1 MWSICY
7 IFLVL
12 ATVAL
17 TAHGLSINSQ
27 HVHKQFR
34 SSAMTHS
41 SIIGR
46 QQHTST
52 RMSTETTSYLD
63 GYRVSNNDF
72 YEPTKATKSKDD
84 DNIQKK
90 LTVDTNTDKQT
101 INKEPNHYES
111 VIVGGGPAGLLSAI
125 MMAQQLQ
132 SSTTTSSSTK
142 SIVVYDRLPPP
153 PPADDPIYAAE
164 SSKYYLLGLG
174 HRGQKALN
182 HFNVWNEVE
191 EASVAVYGR
200 RGWEPGQTREEDG
213 KITLVNKSVTSR
225 VLPRDKLVSVLKK
238 VIEDRYGDII
248 DLKYGHQVD
257 PISFGDE
264 GGSPVQLQVSR
275 CIPLSSSDD
284 EECDVESSSRTITT
298 NFLIGADGAARTIAN
313 AMEENSIKQQADT
326 NILSRLFGSKKELP
340 FKVTRYEDDNPRVYK
355 SIPITFPSHWPSDL
369 NYSAASVGRRITLE
383 ALPSDA
389 NGNYCALLLMKPEDE
404 LAAANCDAKELRAFF
419 EKAFPQFSKLV
430 NDDVM
435 ADVAKKG
442 VSSLPS
448 FRFAGRRLHEGGRT
462 VLLGDSIHTVKP

>member
-1 MWSICY
+1 
-7 IFLVL
+7 
-12 ATVAL
+12 
-17 TAHGLSINSQ
+17 
-27 HVHKQFR
+27 
-34 SSAMTHS
+34 MTHS
-41 SIIGR
+41 SIIGSQR
-46 QQHTST
+46 RRTST
-52 RMSTETTSYLD
+52 RRMSTETTSYLD
-63 GYRVSNNDF
+63 GYRVSTNDF

-84 DNIQKK
+84 DIQKK
-90 LTVDTNTDKQT
+90 STSDTNTNKQKI
-101 INKEPNHYES
+101 INQEEPNHYES

-125 MMAQQLQ
+125 MMAQRLQ
-132 SSTTTSSSTK
+132 SSTTTTTTTSTNTK
-142 SIVVYDRLPPP
+142 SIVVYDRLSPP

-182 HFNVWNEVE
+182 HFNVWKEVE

-200 RGWEPGQTREEDG
+200 RGWEPGQTKEEDG

-238 VIEDRYGDII
+238 VIEDRYDDII
-248 DLKYGHQVD
+248 DLKYGYQVD

-275 CIPLSSSDD
+275 CIPLSSDD
-284 EECDVESSSRTITT
+284 EECDVESSSRTIST

-355 SIPITFPSHWPSDL
+355 SIPITFPQHWPSDL

-404 LAAANCDAKELRAFF
+404 LAVANCDAKELRTFF

-430 NDDVM
+430 DDDVM

-442 VSSLPS
+442 ASSLPS
-448 FRFAGRRLHEGGRT
+448 FRFAGPRLHEGGRT

>member
-1 MWSICY
+1 
-7 IFLVL
+7 
-12 ATVAL
+12 
-17 TAHGLSINSQ
+17 
-27 HVHKQFR
+27 
-34 SSAMTHS
+34 
-41 SIIGR
+41 
-46 QQHTST
+46 
-52 RMSTETTSYLD
+52 MSTETTSYLD

>member
-1 MWSICY
+1 MRSMCY
-7 IFLVL
+7 IFVIL
-12 ATVAL
+12 ATVAFNAL
-17 TAHGLSINSQ
+17 GLSINS
-27 HVHKQFR
+27 HHIHKQYR

-46 QQHTST
+46 QQYT
-52 RMSTETTSYLD
+52 RLMSTETTTSYLD

-72 YEPTKATKSKDD
+72 YEPTKVTKSKD
-84 DNIQKK
+84 
-90 LTVDTNTDKQT
+90 TTDTNTEKKIVKQE
-101 INKEPNHYES
+101 EPNHYES

-125 MMAQQLQ
+125 MMAQRLQ
-132 SSTTTSSSTK
+132 STTTSSSTK
-142 SIVVYDRLPPP
+142 SIVVYDRLSPP

-182 HFNVWNEVE
+182 HFNVWKEVE

-200 RGWEPGQTREEDG
+200 RGWEPGQTKEEDG
-213 KITLVNKSVTSR
+213 KVTLVNKSVTSR

-248 DLKYGHQVD
+248 DLKYGYQVD

-264 GGSPVQLQVSR
+264 EGSSVELQVSR
-275 CIPLSSSDD
+275 CIPISSSDD
-284 EECDVESSSRTITT
+284 EECDVESSSRTIST

-313 AMEENSIKQQADT
+313 AMEENSIKQQQNT

-355 SIPITFPSHWPSDL
+355 SIPIKFPKHWPSDL

-404 LAAANCDAKELRAFF
+404 LAASNCDAKELRSFF
-419 EKAFPQFSKLV
+419 DHSFPQFSKLV
-430 NDDVM
+430 NDDTM
-435 ADVAKKG
+435 ADVAKKEA
-442 VSSLPS
+442 SSLPS
-448 FRFAGRRLHEGGRT
+448 FRFAGPRLHEGGRT

>member
-1 MWSICY
+1 
-7 IFLVL
+7 
-12 ATVAL
+12 
-17 TAHGLSINSQ
+17 
-27 HVHKQFR
+27 
-34 SSAMTHS
+34 
-41 SIIGR
+41 
-46 QQHTST
+46 
-52 RMSTETTSYLD
+52 MSTETTSYLD

-72 YEPTKATKSKDD
+72 YEPTKTTKSKDD
-84 DNIQKK
+84 NAQKK
-90 LTVDTNTDKQT
+90 ITTDTDNKQ
-101 INKEPNHYES
+101 IVKQEEPSHYES
-111 VIVGGGPAGLLSAI
+111 AIVGGGPAGLLSAI
-125 MMAQQLQ
+125 MMAQRLQ
-132 SSTTTSSSTK
+132 SSTTTTTTTTSSSTK
-142 SIVVYDRLPPP
+142 SIVVLYDRLPPP

-182 HFNVWNEVE
+182 HFNVWKEVE

-200 RGWEPGQTREEDG
+200 RGWEPGQTKEEDG

-238 VIEDRYGDII
+238 VIEDRYNDII
-248 DLKYGHQVD
+248 DLKYGYQVD

-275 CIPLSSSDD
+275 CIPVSSDDD
-284 EECDVESSSRTITT
+284 EECDVESSSRTIST

-313 AMEENSIKQQADT
+313 AMEENSIKQQQNT

-355 SIPITFPSHWPSDL
+355 SIPITFPQHWPSDL

-404 LAAANCDAKELRAFF
+404 LAAANCDAKELRSFF
-419 EKAFPQFSKLV
+419 DQEFPQFSKLV
-430 NDDVM
+430 NDDTM

-442 VSSLPS
+442 ASSLPS
-448 FRFAGRRLHEGGRT
+448 FRFAGPRLHEGGRT